1 MLHGPC
7 HVMLPFTRLELMCMQ
22 VWWYIAGA
30 VGGNLYMH
38 DLANN
43 SSHEL
48 EDARRDPPV
57 STMHHDPQGYVWLGY
72 KGGLVRVWSDSRL
85 APVCLPLKCFHA
97 DVK

>member
-1 MLHGPC
+1 
-7 HVMLPFTRLELMCMQ
+7 MQ

-30 VGGNLYMH
+30 VGGNLFMY
-38 DLANN
+38 DLGNS

-48 EDARRDPPV
+48 EDARKDPPV